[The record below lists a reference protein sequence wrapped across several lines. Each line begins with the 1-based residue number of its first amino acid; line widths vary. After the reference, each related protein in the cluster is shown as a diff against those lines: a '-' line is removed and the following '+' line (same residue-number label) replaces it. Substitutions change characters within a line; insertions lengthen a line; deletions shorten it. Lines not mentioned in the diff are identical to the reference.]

1 MVEGMYAESLP
12 RLHPHRLRRLC
23 DNILS
28 VKESV
33 MEMFPVMVIAG
44 VCLLIS
50 VVVGIYG
57 VYKYN

>member
-1 MVEGMYAESLP
+1 
-12 RLHPHRLRRLC
+12 
-23 DNILS
+23 
-28 VKESV
+28 

-44 VCLLIS
+44 VCLLVS